1 MKEKSLVEIKNLFVE
16 YVTNK
21 GILGGQNIIHAV
33 NGVSLDI
40 HKGEIL
46 AIAGESG
53 CGKSTLAKAIV
64 QLEPVKSGQILFNRI
79 NTLSLNKK
87 DLKDFRKHAQMVFQN
102 PYASL
107 NPKMKIIDILK
118 EPLEINTDYSKEKI
132 LEIVKEKIKLVGLD
146 ENYLDLYP
154 HEFSGGQRQRIAIAR
169 ALVLNPEFILAD
181 EPVSAL
187 DVSIQAQVINLL
199 KELKEKYEKEEQK
212 WKNKNTKQVTN
223 ITEEN
228 IAEVISTWTGI
239 PVYKITE
246 NENERLKNLEKELHK
261 RVVGQNEAVEA
272 VAKAIKR
279 GRVGLKDPNRPIG
292 SFLFLGP
299 TGVGKTEL
307 SKALAQCLFGDESSM
322 IRIDMSEYMEP
333 HSVSKLIGSPPGYV
347 GFEEGG
353 QLTEKIRRKPYAVIL
368 FDEIEKAHPDVMN
381 MLLPILEDGRLTDSQ
396 GRTVNFKNTVI
407 IMTSNLG
414 ARVITD
420 KKSLGFSNNEKQ
432 EDSQKDYE
440 ETKKEVMQ
448 ILKKEL
454 RPEFINRIDEIIVFH
469 KLNDEEIRK
478 IVDIMIAEVERRL
491 KEQNIEIEVDDSVKD
506 LIAKTGVDKA
516 FGARPLRRTIQN
528 LLEDKLAEEIL
539 DGNIQKN
546 KVTKITTK
554 DKQIVLA

>member
-64 QLEPVKSGQILFNRI
+64 QLEPVKSGQILFNGI

-199 KELKEKYEKEEQK
+199 KELKEKYDL
-212 WKNKNTKQVTN
+212 TFVL
-223 ITEEN
+223 ITHDMS
-228 IAEVISTWTGI
+228 VIE
-239 PVYKITE
+239 Y
-246 NENERLKNLEKELHK
+246 LAD
-261 RVVGQNEAVEA
+261 RVAIMYLGEIVE
-272 VAKAIKR
+272 
-279 GRVGLKDPNRPIG
+279 
-292 SFLFLGP
+292 S
-299 TGVGKTEL
+299 GKTSDIFTTPL
-307 SKALAQCLFGDESSM
+307 HPYTKALLSSVPQ
-322 IRIDMSEYMEP
+322 IN
-333 HSVSKLIGSPPGYV
+333 K
-347 GFEEGG
+347 
-353 QLTEKIRRKPYAVIL
+353 TNKKVIL
-368 FDEIEKAHPDVMN
+368 KGD
-381 MLLPILEDGRLTDSQ
+381 LPSP
-396 GRTVNFKNTVI
+396 
-407 IMTSNLG
+407 SNLPEG
-414 ARVITD
+414 CKFHTRCPYVMD
-420 KKSLGFSNNEKQ
+420 KCKKCVPEGKGVSHKVKCFL
-432 EDSQKDYE
+432 YE
-440 ETKKEVMQ
+440 
-448 ILKKEL
+448 
-454 RPEFINRIDEIIVFH
+454 
-469 KLNDEEIRK
+469 
-478 IVDIMIAEVERRL
+478 
-491 KEQNIEIEVDDSVKD
+491 
-506 LIAKTGVDKA
+506 
-516 FGARPLRRTIQN
+516 
-528 LLEDKLAEEIL
+528 
-539 DGNIQKN
+539 
-546 KVTKITTK
+546 
-554 DKQIVLA
+554 

>member
-1 MKEKSLVEIKNLFVE
+1 MKDKSLVEIKNLFVE

-199 KELKEKYEKEEQK
+199 KELKEKYDL
-212 WKNKNTKQVTN
+212 TFVL
-223 ITEEN
+223 ITHDMS
-228 IAEVISTWTGI
+228 VIE
-239 PVYKITE
+239 Y
-246 NENERLKNLEKELHK
+246 LAD
-261 RVVGQNEAVEA
+261 RVAIMYLGEIVE
-272 VAKAIKR
+272 
-279 GRVGLKDPNRPIG
+279 
-292 SFLFLGP
+292 S
-299 TGVGKTEL
+299 GKTSDIFTTPL
-307 SKALAQCLFGDESSM
+307 HPYTKALLSSVPQ
-322 IRIDMSEYMEP
+322 IN
-333 HSVSKLIGSPPGYV
+333 K
-347 GFEEGG
+347 
-353 QLTEKIRRKPYAVIL
+353 TNKKVIL
-368 FDEIEKAHPDVMN
+368 KGD
-381 MLLPILEDGRLTDSQ
+381 LPSP
-396 GRTVNFKNTVI
+396 
-407 IMTSNLG
+407 SNLPEG
-414 ARVITD
+414 CKFHTRCPYVMD
-420 KKSLGFSNNEKQ
+420 KCKKCVPEGKGVSHKVKCFL
-432 EDSQKDYE
+432 YE
-440 ETKKEVMQ
+440 
-448 ILKKEL
+448 
-454 RPEFINRIDEIIVFH
+454 
-469 KLNDEEIRK
+469 
-478 IVDIMIAEVERRL
+478 
-491 KEQNIEIEVDDSVKD
+491 
-506 LIAKTGVDKA
+506 
-516 FGARPLRRTIQN
+516 
-528 LLEDKLAEEIL
+528 
-539 DGNIQKN
+539 
-546 KVTKITTK
+546 
-554 DKQIVLA
+554 